1 MIKIWQFRVY
11 CSLLSYYPLCPHTEI
26 TGKCILPARPA
37 QTQLGNIKYLR
48 IFLLF
53 LYNEMFLLCVFT
65 QTISTVVMGGHW
77 LLALQWDCKF
87 WTSQMAAR
95 CNPWFPVFQSLILH
109 HAMLCLLRN
118 LSTSQKATWESLTE
132 WPETRAAAPSK
143 KSKRHRSNEDWAD
156 IWEMSEGWAL
166 RYLPCYSPRTQR
178 CPGSDI
184 STSQQAPGP
193 GHWTQ
198 TSLVFASMF

>member
-1 MIKIWQFRVY
+1 MFPSCPVSPTRTFPTDFTLQSSQDALRAVCLLMYIRLRLSWLELNSAVENWMIKIWQFRVY

-95 CNPWFPVFQSLILH
+95 CNPWFPV
-109 HAMLCLLRN
+109 
-118 LSTSQKATWESLTE
+118 
-132 WPETRAAAPSK
+132 
-143 KSKRHRSNEDWAD
+143 
-156 IWEMSEGWAL
+156 
-166 RYLPCYSPRTQR
+166 
-178 CPGSDI
+178 SDI
-184 STSQQAPGP
+184 APC
-193 GHWTQ
+193 HVVQVQ
-198 TSLVFASMF
+198 T